1 MNNLDDIPLK
11 ETLPDS
17 IWKDRTVQD
26 ICDALKKEMQA
37 VNQAAAYCLLLPRLD
52 ELSEAL
58 LDELAWE
65 YHVDF
70 YDQTLSVDQKREM
83 VRMALENHR
92 KKGTAAVVRSV
103 VSIILED
110 GRVEEWFQYGGEPYH
125 FRVILIMGPMASEAT
140 IQTLVDTIYAVK
152 NVRSWLD
159 YVQFHRESEGRICF
173 GGANTLH
180 RHVEITSDISQRI
193 TVGKKLYFG
202 GANTMHKT
210 FHISGN
216 L

>member
-1 MNNLDDIPLK
+1 MNKVDDIPIK

-17 IWKDRTVQD
+17 IRKDRTVQD
-26 ICDALKKEMQA
+26 ICEAIEKEMQA
-37 VNQAAAYCLLLPRLD
+37 VNRATGYCLLLPRLD

-70 YDQTLSVDQKREM
+70 YDQTLPIEQKREM
-83 VRMALENHR
+83 VRQAIESHR
-92 KKGTAAVVRSV
+92 KKGTAAVVRNV
-103 VSIILED
+103 VSIILQD

-125 FRVILIMGPMASEAT
+125 FRVILIMGPMASEET
-140 IQTLVDTIYAVK
+140 IQKLVDTIYAVK

-159 YVQFHRESEGRICF
+159 YVQFHRESEGRIYF
-173 GGANTLH
+173 GGANAVH
-180 RHVEITSDISQRI
+180 KRVEITSDITQQI
-193 TVGKKLYFG
+193 IVNTKLYFN
-202 GANTMHKT
+202 GANTIHKKVYT
-210 FHISGN
+210 SGT

>member
-1 MNNLDDIPLK
+1 MNKVDDIPLK

-17 IWKDRTVQD
+17 IRKDQTVQD
-26 ICDALKKEMQA
+26 ICDAIKKEMQA
-37 VNQAAAYCLLLPRLD
+37 VSRAAGYCLLLPRLD

-70 YDQTLSVDQKREM
+70 YDQTMPIDQKREM
-83 VRMALENHR
+83 VRQALENHR
-92 KKGTAAVVRSV
+92 KKGTAAVVRNV

-125 FRVILIMGPMASEAT
+125 FRVILILGPMASEET
-140 IQTLVDTIYAVK
+140 IQKLVDTVYAVK

-159 YVQFHRESEGRICF
+159 YVQFHRDLDG
-173 GGANTLH
+173 
-180 RHVEITSDISQRI
+180 
-193 TVGKKLYFG
+193 KLYFG
-202 GANTMHKT
+202 GALGTHRKIEITRDASTELRFSQSIYMAGVSSWHRT
-210 FHISGN
+210 AQGRDAQ
-216 L
+216 

>member
-1 MNNLDDIPLK
+1 MNKVDDIPIK

-17 IWKDRTVQD
+17 IRKDRTVQD
-26 ICDALKKEMQA
+26 ICEAIEKEMQA
-37 VNQAAAYCLLLPRLD
+37 VNRATGYYLLLPRLD

-70 YDQTLSVDQKREM
+70 YDQTLPIEQKREM
-83 VRMALENHR
+83 VRQAIESHR
-92 KKGTAAVVRSV
+92 KKGTAAVVRNV
-103 VSIILED
+103 VSIILQD

-125 FRVILIMGPMASEAT
+125 FRVILIMGPMASEET
-140 IQTLVDTIYAVK
+140 IQKLVDTIYAVK

-159 YVQFHRESEGRICF
+159 YVQFHRESEGRIYF
-173 GGANTLH
+173 GGANAVH
-180 RHVEITSDISQRI
+180 KRVEITSDITQQI
-193 TVGKKLYFG
+193 IVNTKLYFN
-202 GANTMHKT
+202 GANTIHKKVYT
-210 FHISGN
+210 SGT

>member
-1 MNNLDDIPLK
+1 MNKVDDIPLK

-17 IWKDRTVQD
+17 IRKDQTVQD
-26 ICDALKKEMQA
+26 ICDAIKKEMQA
-37 VNQAAAYCLLLPRLD
+37 VSRAAGYCLLLPRLD

-58 LDELAWE
+58 LNELAWE

-70 YDQTLSVDQKREM
+70 YDQTMPIDQKREM
-83 VRMALENHR
+83 VRQALENHR
-92 KKGTAAVVRSV
+92 KKGTAAVVLNV

-125 FRVILIMGPMASEAT
+125 FRVILILGPMASEDT
-140 IQTLVDTIYAVK
+140 IQKLVDTVCAVK

-159 YVQFHRESEGRICF
+159 YVQFHRESEGRIYF
-173 GGANTLH
+173 GGANTVHKRVEITSDITQQMTVNTKLYFAGANTLH
-180 RHVEITSDISQRI
+180 RDIQ
-193 TVGKKLYFG
+193 V
-202 GANTMHKT
+202 
-210 FHISGN
+210 SGH

>member
-1 MNNLDDIPLK
+1 MNDLDDIPLK

-17 IWKDRTVQD
+17 IRKDRAVQD
-26 ICDALKKEMQA
+26 ICDALKKEMRA
-37 VNQAAAYCLLLPRLD
+37 VNQATGYGLLLPRID

-125 FRVILIMGPMASEAT
+125 FRVILIMGPMASEDT
-140 IQTLVDTIYAVK
+140 IQKLVDTVCAVK

-159 YVQFHRESEGRICF
+159 YVQFHRESEGHIYF
-173 GGANTLH
+173 GGANTVH

-193 TVGKKLYFG
+193 TVGTKLYFG
-202 GANTMHKT
+202 GANTMHKA

>member
-1 MNNLDDIPLK
+1 MNKVDDIPIK

-17 IWKDRTVQD
+17 IRKDRTVQD
-26 ICDALKKEMQA
+26 ICEAIEKEMQA
-37 VNQAAAYCLLLPRLD
+37 VNRATGYCLLLPRLD

-70 YDQTLSVDQKREM
+70 YDQTLPIEQKREM
-83 VRMALENHR
+83 VRQAIESHR
-92 KKGTAAVVRSV
+92 KKGTAAVVRNV
-103 VSIILED
+103 VSIILQD

-125 FRVILIMGPMASEAT
+125 FRVILIMGPMASEET
-140 IQTLVDTIYAVK
+140 IQKLVDTVYAVK

-159 YVQFHRESEGRICF
+159 YVQFHRESEGRIYF
-173 GGANTLH
+173 GGANTVHKRVEITSDITQQMTVNTKLYFAGANTLH
-180 RHVEITSDISQRI
+180 RDIQ
-193 TVGKKLYFG
+193 V
-202 GANTMHKT
+202 
-210 FHISGN
+210 SGH

>member
-1 MNNLDDIPLK
+1 MNKVDDIPLK

-17 IWKDRTVQD
+17 IRKDQTVQD
-26 ICDALKKEMQA
+26 ICDAIKKEMQA
-37 VNQAAAYCLLLPRLD
+37 VSRAAGYCLLLPRLE

-70 YDQTLSVDQKREM
+70 YDQTMPIDQKREM
-83 VRMALENHR
+83 VRQALENHR
-92 KKGTAAVVRSV
+92 KKGTAAVVRNV

-125 FRVILIMGPMASEAT
+125 FRVILILGPMASEET
-140 IQTLVDTIYAVK
+140 IQKLVDTVYAVK

-159 YVQFHRESEGRICF
+159 YVQFHRD
-173 GGANTLH
+173 GGALGTH
-180 RHVEITSDISQRI
+180 RKIEITRDASTELRFSQSIYMAGVSRWHR
-193 TVGKKLYFG
+193 TAQGRD
-202 GANTMHKT
+202 AQ
-210 FHISGN
+210 
-216 L
+216 

>member
-1 MNNLDDIPLK
+1 MNDLDDIPLK

-17 IWKDRTVQD
+17 IRKDQTVQD
-26 ICDALKKEMQA
+26 ICDALKEEMRA
-37 VNQAAAYCLLLPRLD
+37 VNQATGYCLLLPRLD

-70 YDQTLSVDQKREM
+70 YDQTLPVDQKREM
-83 VRMALENHR
+83 VRQALENHR

-125 FRVILIMGPMASEAT
+125 FRVILIMGPMASEDT
-140 IQTLVDTIYAVK
+140 IQKLVDTVYAVK

-159 YVQFHRESEGRICF
+159 YVQFHRESEGNIYF
-173 GGANTLH
+173 GGANTVH

-193 TVGKKLYFG
+193 TVGTKLYFG
-202 GANTMHKT
+202 GANTMHKA

>member
-1 MNNLDDIPLK
+1 MNKVDDIPIK

-17 IWKDRTVQD
+17 IRKDRTVQD
-26 ICDALKKEMQA
+26 ICEAIEKEMQA
-37 VNQAAAYCLLLPRLD
+37 VNRATGYCLLLPRLD

-70 YDQTLSVDQKREM
+70 YDQTLPIEQKREM
-83 VRMALENHR
+83 VRQAIESHR
-92 KKGTAAVVRSV
+92 KKGTAAVVRNV
-103 VSIILED
+103 VSIIIQD

-125 FRVILIMGPMASEAT
+125 FRVILIMGPMASEET
-140 IQTLVDTIYAVK
+140 IQKLVDTIYAVK

-159 YVQFHRESEGRICF
+159 YVQFHRESEGRIYF
-173 GGANTLH
+173 GGANAVH
-180 RHVEITSDISQRI
+180 KRVEITSDITQQI
-193 TVGKKLYFG
+193 IVNTKLYFN
-202 GANTMHKT
+202 GANTIHKKVYT
-210 FHISGN
+210 SGT

>member
-1 MNNLDDIPLK
+1 MNKVDDIPLK

-17 IWKDRTVQD
+17 IRKDRTVQD
-26 ICDALKKEMQA
+26 ICDAIKKEMQA
-37 VNQAAAYCLLLPRLD
+37 VSRAAGYCLLLPRLD
-52 ELSEAL
+52 ELSETL

-65 YHVDF
+65 YHVDL
-70 YDQTLSVDQKREM
+70 YDQNYDIGQKREL
-83 VRMALENHR
+83 VRQALENHR
-92 KKGTAAVVRSV
+92 KKGTAAVVRNV

-125 FRVILIMGPMASEAT
+125 FRVILILGPMASEDT
-140 IQTLVDTIYAVK
+140 IQKLVDTVYAVK

-159 YVQFHRESEGRICF
+159 YVQFHRESEGRIYF

-180 RHVEITSDISQRI
+180 KKIEITSDISQKI
-193 TVGKKLYFG
+193 TVNTKIYFN
-202 GANTMHKT
+202 GANTIHKKVYT
-210 FHISGN
+210 SGT

>member
-1 MNNLDDIPLK
+1 MNKVDDIPLK

-17 IWKDRTVQD
+17 IRKDQTVQD
-26 ICDALKKEMQA
+26 ICDAIKKEMQA
-37 VNQAAAYCLLLPRLD
+37 VSRAAGYCLLLPRLD

-70 YDQTLSVDQKREM
+70 YDQMLPISQKREM
-83 VRMALENHR
+83 VQQALESHR
-92 KKGTAAVVRSV
+92 KKGTAAVVRNV
-103 VSIILED
+103 VSIILDD
-110 GRVEEWFQYGGEPYH
+110 GRVEEWFQYGGEPFH
-125 FRVILIMGPMASEAT
+125 FRVVLIMGPMESEET
-140 IQTLVDTIYAVK
+140 IKTLVDTIYAVK

-159 YVQFHRESEGRICF
+159 YVQFYRESEGKIYF

-180 RHVEITSDISQRI
+180 KRIEITSDISQKI
-193 TVGKKLYFG
+193 IVNAKLYFN
-202 GANTMHKT
+202 GANTIHKKVYT
-210 FHISGN
+210 SGT